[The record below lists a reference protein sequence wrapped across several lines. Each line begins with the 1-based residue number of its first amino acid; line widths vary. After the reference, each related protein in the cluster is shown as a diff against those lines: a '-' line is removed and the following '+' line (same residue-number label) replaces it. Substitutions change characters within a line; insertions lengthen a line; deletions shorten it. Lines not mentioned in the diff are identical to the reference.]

1 MKKCSILRGDMD
13 NFKILKILVNG
24 NCIVVR
30 EMKILKR
37 EGGGMDFGWGKVGV
51 EGKKM
56 ESRVGRKHTAVSA
69 AKAAFFCVNIPLML
83 SMVKK

>member
-37 EGGGMDFGWGKVGV
+37 EGGGMDFGWGKNGV
-51 EGKKM
+51 ESW
-56 ESRVGRKHTAVSA
+56 EETHSCFSRKSG
-69 AKAAFFCVNIPLML
+69 FFPCKYAPILT
-83 SMVKK
+83 KDKR